1 MALTNRS
8 GARYAVYDFA
18 DPQKRYAVYDFAD
31 PQNPKLLDAGEISG
45 RPDLAAFWNG
55 HVIIPAGHQG
65 LLLSVR
71 PYVGDRKPA
80 PISCL

>member
-18 DPQKRYAVYDFAD
+18 DPQ
-31 PQNPKLLDAGEISG
+31 NPKLLDAGELSG

-71 PYVGDRKPA
+71 PYVGDRKLLVVPR
-80 PISCL
+80 SCL